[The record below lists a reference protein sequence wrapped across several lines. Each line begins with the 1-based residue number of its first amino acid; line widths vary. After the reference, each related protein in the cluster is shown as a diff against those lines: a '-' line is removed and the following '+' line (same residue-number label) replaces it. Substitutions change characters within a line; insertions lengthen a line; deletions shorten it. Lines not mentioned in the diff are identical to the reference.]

1 MGRSSILAP
10 ALSLVLLAGAAGPGA
25 GFAQDAV
32 RLPKPLEHQVAV
44 TLKLIQVYVTDKKGD
59 PVLDL
64 AKDDFT
70 LTDDGKLRKLSEFE
84 KHGFSLPSAEAM
96 EATKLEATPISPAPR
111 RLDRKIFL
119 FFDFGHGSPRGVVT
133 AREAA
138 LHFLANGLMPMD
150 QVAMAS
156 YSLFGGLRVH
166 ESLTTDHARVRAL
179 VQGIGLHDSLG
190 YVEDA
195 EDGYARGL
203 EGGAIADARPEAGG
217 GSIANGVGF
226 QSSGS
231 GGNGTDQTAQSDAR
245 FQARNY
251 ISRLTVL
258 AQALRYEPGQKII
271 ILFSSGIPGSLFYK
285 MEPPMS
291 YGNMRGGGDMNADLR
306 GAYEE
311 LCAELATSNVA
322 VYPIDTAPVSAAS
335 ESQMGPATL
344 MKMASVT
351 GGRFLGN
358 VFNYV
363 DHFQKLRTLTGY
375 YYVLGYSVDETWD
388 GRYHKIKVGVSRAG
402 LEIHAQAGYFSP
414 KPFSDYSAIE
424 KRIQLVDLALSGK
437 PLNQVPVRFSMAAF
451 ACATPEKDNICLAAE
466 IPVERIRPAA
476 GQKAEIL
483 ALVFDDKDEIV
494 SERRG
499 EADFA
504 GMTRASAFFLSRAS
518 APRGRYRCRIIV
530 RNMETGAAAVAAATA
545 IVPAAPEKG
554 LLLFA
559 PLLVRPERDALFLK
573 DSTSTSAAE
582 AAAAKAFADS
592 FLFEAGQYGLAADR
606 KLRKGSETWASVH
619 CAIAGAWPE
628 TITLTAGLYDKAKL
642 VLIPVD
648 LTITSRRDESGRTAF
663 FVKLQIPELEPDE
676 YALIFTAAEPAG
688 GRRAQ
693 IAFDVII
700 E

>member
-1 MGRSSILAP
+1 MSRLSIVAP
-10 ALSLVLLAGAAGPGA
+10 ALSLFLLAGTIGPGA
-25 GFAQDAV
+25 VFAQDAV
-32 RLPKPLEHQVAV
+32 RLPKPLEHQIAV

-64 AKDDFT
+64 TKDDFR

-96 EATKLEATPISPAPR
+96 EEAKLAATQISPSPR

-119 FFDFGHGSPRGVVT
+119 FFDFGHGSPQGVVK

-138 LHFLANGLMPMD
+138 LHFLANDLMPMD
-150 QVAMAS
+150 QVALAS

-166 ESLTTDHARVRAL
+166 ESLTTKHDRIREL
-179 VQGIGLHDSLG
+179 VQGIGLHNSLG
-190 YVEDA
+190 FVEDA

-217 GSIANGVGF
+217 GSIADGVGF
-226 QSSGS
+226 RSSGT
-231 GGNGTDQTAQSDAR
+231 GGNGTGQSTQSDAR

-251 ISRLTVL
+251 ISRLTML

-271 ILFSSGIPGSLFYK
+271 VLFSSGIPGSLFYK
-285 MEPPMS
+285 MEPPISSRDMK
-291 YGNMRGGGDMNADLR
+291 GGGDMNADLR
-306 GAYEE
+306 SAYEE
-311 LCAELATSNVA
+311 LCAELATSNVT
-322 VYPIDTAPVSAAS
+322 VYPMDMAPVSAAS

-388 GRYHKIKVGVSRAG
+388 GRYHKIKVNVSRPG
-402 LEIHAQAGYFSP
+402 LEVHAQAGYFSP
-414 KPFSDYSAIE
+414 KPFSDYTALE

-437 PLNQVPVRFSMAAF
+437 PLSQVPIRFSMTAF
-451 ACATPEKDNICLAAE
+451 ACAPPAKDNLCLAAE
-466 IPVERIRPAA
+466 IPVEKIKAAA
-476 GQKAEIL
+476 GQKAEVL
-483 ALVFDDKDEIV
+483 TLVFDDKDEIV
-494 SERRG
+494 SERQG

-504 GMTRASAFFLSRAS
+504 GMARTSAFILSRAS
-518 APRGRYRCRIIV
+518 APPGRYRCRIIV
-530 RNMETGAAAVAAATA
+530 RNMETGAAALAAATA
-545 IVPAAPEKG
+545 VVPALPEKG
-554 LLLFA
+554 LFIFP
-559 PLLVRPERDALFLK
+559 PLLVRPEKDALFLK
-573 DSTSTSAAE
+573 DSTAKSV

-592 FLFEAGQYGLAADR
+592 FLFDARQYGLVLER
-606 KLRKGSETWASVH
+606 KLKKGSEAWAALH
-619 CAIAGAWPE
+619 CTMAGAPAE
-628 TITLTAGLYDKAKL
+628 TIALTAGLYDKAKL
-642 VLIPVD
+642 VLIPIS
-648 LTITSRRDESGRTAF
+648 LTLVSRRDESGRTAF
-663 FVKLQIPELEPDE
+663 FVRFQIPELEPDE
-676 YALIFTAAEPAG
+676 YALIFTAADSAG
-688 GRRAQ
+688 GTRAQ
-693 IAFDVII
+693 IAYDVII